1 MIVEVLVFTNPSD
14 PAKER
19 FFQAV
24 SKRPRLSPK
33 FILEPEQFVAFLRKR
48 PHQWPAIV
56 FFVYEQADLDL
67 ALSLKAYLR
76 HTRVIMV
83 LPNWDGNR
91 VKIGL
96 TLAPSLMANANGD
109 FSDVVA
115 VLEKISTLAN

>member
-1 MIVEVLVFTNPSD
+1 VEVLVFINPSD

-24 SKRPRLSPK
+24 SKTPRLSPQ
-33 FILEPEQFVAFLRKR
+33 FILEAERFVALLRKR

-56 FFVYEQADLDL
+56 FFVYAQADLDL

-76 HTRVIMV
+76 HTRMIMV
-83 LPNWDGNR
+83 LPDWDSDR

-96 TLAPSLMANANGD
+96 TLSPSLMASANGD